1 MRFFI
6 FTAILLA
13 AFLPTGCSSE
23 PDDVS
28 ESSPSISGRWLLRMI
43 DLTEDAG
50 YVDRAIVL
58 LELDATKKEQT
69 AKVLEDTQFLRK
81 VTVKNLHVDD
91 STVSFDLSGRGKTIH
106 FEGKR
111 DGSKIQG
118 NASFGGV
125 RVEPAWLES
134 TEKNGI
140 YDAQK
145 TPPSKGLEEYVQ
157 AEQSGAARFDAAY
170 DFAKKYPE
178 RPLTVLIYRRLSG
191 TLNDKVFSDEEL
203 ETFIQNYLDSAAN
216 WGERMLTAAQLDMGW
231 ELTFRANRP
240 DLGVR
245 YLRRADK
252 KLTAEMREVVGDDL
266 EGAFRRVDALQ
277 AFDKALSAGDMDA
290 LTELQAIHEKAPL
303 EPIPLYTAAEAAM
316 QMGETDAALKLY
328 ARLATWPALQNM
340 LFREDIW
347 NQGDRLLPESKL
359 RDLWVRKNQNTL
371 GLANYQRQVYEQLFG
386 LLADKA
392 GSEPKRKPVKNNRTA
407 IVELFTGASSLPCIA
422 AELATTAVEQEFSR
436 DELIVLRYPQ
446 HLPSISPLAT
456 LQSAQRLNAYVG
468 REMKVPTMV
477 INGQVADFPLQ
488 GFLTQAIGLI
498 RQLRTRIVP
507 IVEQESELQIQ
518 LSGELDSAG
527 RIQTSAHVSDFDE
540 DDSDALRLVLV
551 VAEDEIDF
559 NAENGIRIH
568 NLVVRKML
576 SGVGGMSVVS
586 DEVSPIERPTV
597 EELRTELLKEL
608 AIAEGRAEQLL
619 DEKPMRLSPLWLVGF
634 VQNIKTQEVL
644 NGRAIPIRGTELDQV
659 VAQDSPERSSV
670 DLPPLPGAKQPTT
683 QSPPPT
689 FPPAPAAARSKRLF
703 PFQPLATSNNNGSTE
718 KKPAIAEEPKP
729 NDAKSGPKL
738 IAPGK

>member
-1 MRFFI
+1 MRFFS
-6 FTAILLA
+6 FTAIVLTALS
-13 AFLPTGCSSE
+13 TTSCSSE
-23 PDDVS
+23 PDDPAEAS
-28 ESSPSISGRWLLRMI
+28 GAISGKWLLRMI

-58 LELDATKKEQT
+58 LELNSTEKEQT
-69 AKVLEDTQFLRK
+69 AKVVEDTQFLRK
-81 VTVKNLHVDD
+81 VTVKNLHLDG
-91 STVSFDLSGRGKTIH
+91 STVSFDLAGRGKTIH
-106 FEGKR
+106 FEGQR

-125 RVEPAWLES
+125 RVEPAWLEA
-134 TEKNGI
+134 TDKNGI
-140 YDAQK
+140 YDAEK
-145 TPPSKGLEEYVQ
+145 TPPSKGLEEYIQ
-157 AEQSGAARFDAAY
+157 AEQSGTAPFDASY

-178 RPLTVLIYRRLSG
+178 RPLTVMIYRRLSG
-191 TLNDKVFSDEEL
+191 TLDEKVFTDDEL
-203 ETFIQNYLDSAAN
+203 EAFIQNYLDSAAK

-277 AFDKALSAGDMDA
+277 AFDKALSTGDLKA
-290 LTELQAIHEKAPL
+290 LAELQAIHEKAPL

-347 NQGDRLLPESKL
+347 NVGDRLLPESKL

-371 GLANYQRQVYEQLFG
+371 GLANYQRQVYQQLFG
-386 LLADKA
+386 ILAGKA
-392 GSEPKRKPVKNNRTA
+392 GSKPNWKTAKNNRTA
-407 IVELFTGASSLPCIA
+407 VVELFTGASSLPCIA
-422 AELATTAVEQEFSR
+422 ADLAANAVEQEFSR
-436 DELIVLRYPQ
+436 DELIVLRYHQ
-446 HLPSISPLAT
+446 HLPSINPLST
-456 LQSAQRLNAYVG
+456 LQAAQRLNAYVG

-477 INGQVADFPLQ
+477 VNGQVADFPLQ
-488 GFLTQAIGLI
+488 GFLTQAIDLI
-498 RQLRTRIVP
+498 RELRTEIVP
-507 IVEQESELQIQ
+507 IVEQEAEVQIRLTAEL
-518 LSGELDSAG
+518 GSAG
-527 RIQTSAHVSDFDE
+527 RIQATAQVSGFDE

-551 VAEDEIDF
+551 VAEDDVDF

-586 DEVSPIERPTV
+586 NEVSPIERPTI

-608 AIAEGRAEQLL
+608 ATAEGRAEQLL
-619 DEKPMRLSPLWLVGF
+619 DEKPMRLAPLWLVGF

-644 NGRAIPIRGTELDQV
+644 NGRAIPISGTEPDRS
-659 VAQDSPERSSV
+659 VAQDSTTRPSV
-670 DLPPLPGAKQPTT
+670 DLPPLPGTT
-683 QSPPPT
+683 
-689 FPPAPAAARSKRLF
+689 PAATPNVSPNLPQAPEAARPKRLF
-703 PFQPLATSNNNGSTE
+703 PFQPSATSNDNGSTE
-718 KKPAIAEEPKP
+718 QKPAIAEEPKP
-729 NDAKSGPKL
+729 SGDKSGPKL